1 MTRVLITGGT
11 GFVGANLTRRL
22 VRDGHEVHLLARDT
36 HDAWRIEAIRRSIAL
51 HAADLRDAAAVAQAV
66 ERIRPAWVFHLAA
79 HGSHAW
85 QTDLGGIVASNVA
98 GTANLLEACL
108 RTGFEAFVN
117 AGSSSEYGL
126 KDHPAVEAESL
137 EPNSYYAV
145 TKASATL
152 LCRYAARRHGVRIP
166 TLRLYSVYGPYEE
179 PNRLV
184 PALLVHGLRGTL
196 PPLTSPDTARDFV
209 HVDDVVDALLL
220 AATRPG
226 GDPGAVYNVGS
237 GTQTSLRA
245 LGALAGRLFGID
257 TEPVWGSMPDRS
269 WDTSVWVADPRKI
282 ARELGWR
289 PACTLDEGL
298 DRTAQWLRGDA
309 DLRRLYEQRLRTAHR
324 PGAPGSA
331 KG

>member
-1 MTRVLITGGT
+1 MTRALITGGT

-22 VRDGHEVHLLARDT
+22 LRDGHEVHLLARDPR
-36 HDAWRIEAIRRSIAL
+36 DAWRIEAIRPSIAL
-51 HAADLRDAAAVAQAV
+51 HAADLQDRAAVARVV

-85 QTDLGGIVASNVA
+85 QTDLGGIVATNVV

-108 RTGFEAFVN
+108 RTGFDAFVN

-126 KDHPAVEAESL
+126 KDHPAVEEEAL

-152 LCRYAARRHGVRIP
+152 LCRHAARRHGVRIP

-184 PALLVHGLRGTL
+184 PALIVYGLRGTL
-196 PPLTSPDTARDFV
+196 PPLTSPHTARDFV
-209 HVDDVVDALLL
+209 YVDDVVDALLL
-220 AATRPG
+220 AAARPA

-237 GTQTSLRA
+237 GTQTTLHT
-245 LGALAGRLFGID
+245 LVELARRLFGIA
-257 TEPVWGSMPDRS
+257 TEPAWGAMPDRI

-282 ARELGWR
+282 ERELGWR
-289 PACTLDEGL
+289 PARTLAEGL
-298 DRTAQWLRGDA
+298 DRTAQWLRADA
-309 DLRRLYEQRLRTAHR
+309 DLHRLYEQRLRSANR
-324 PGAPGSA
+324 PGAPA
-331 KG
+331 AAER